1 MLTLATLGMF
11 AYGAYAAV
19 WAIADVVR
27 GARIELWAEALI
39 ALTGFLLILA
49 AAFVRVRMP
58 GGLSV
63 AISAML
69 ALQALEVHTAAHLES
84 GLAPQIGRA
93 VLAFFLVGSAVADE
107 STRQRRRGPNGPAE
121 AGHYEAHRHRPTNDQ
136 RPTTNDYF
144 LTLDC
149 RST

>member
-11 AYGAYAAV
+11 AYGAYSTV
-19 WAIADVVR
+19 WTVVDVVR
-27 GARIELWAEALI
+27 GARIELWAEVLI
-39 ALTGFLLILA
+39 ALFGLLLIISA
-49 AAFVRVRMP
+49 ALVRVRMP

-84 GLAPQIGRA
+84 GLGPQIGRA

-107 STRQRRRGPNGPAE
+107 GTRQRRR
-121 AGHYEAHRHRPTNDQ
+121 
-136 RPTTNDYF
+136 
-144 LTLDC
+144 
-149 RST
+149 

>member
-1 MLTLATLGMF
+1 MQILGVLTLATIGMF
-11 AYGAYAAV
+11 AYGAYSAV
-19 WAIADVVR
+19 WAIADVLQ

-39 ALTGFLLILA
+39 ALVGLLLILA

-58 GGLSV
+58 GGLAV

-93 VLAFFLVGSAVADE
+93 VLAFFLVGSAVADD
-107 STRQRRRGPNGPAE
+107 TRQRRR
-121 AGHYEAHRHRPTNDQ
+121 
-136 RPTTNDYF
+136 
-144 LTLDC
+144 
-149 RST
+149 